1 MPAKLCSRC
10 EDTIPSKRAVE
21 YDLCIFCAE
30 ELERQAKMYK
40 PKQTRTIAPII
51 DDDSEYESPDDTL
64 EFRKSDVELLLACDY
79 SINRDFQKKEK
90 EQ

>member
-30 ELERQAKMYK
+30 ELERQAKMHK
-40 PKQTRTIAPII
+40 PKQTRTIAPMHKSNYMLITNL
-51 DDDSEYESPDDTL
+51 DDL
-64 EFRKSDVELLLACDY
+64 RG
-79 SINRDFQKKEK
+79 INSKGGQVR
-90 EQ
+90 